1 MDILYSFIIPHKNS
15 PKLLE
20 RCIQSIPY
28 REDIQ
33 IIVVD
38 DNSSSDIVNWENLSI
53 INQEN
58 VELILNKD
66 NLGAG
71 HARNIG
77 IEHAHGKWLLFP
89 DADDYF
95 LNGFLDILDKY
106 KDMPEDVLFYN
117 VDISPTYGKRL
128 SRYKKALQ
136 EFNHPDLSSDKLK
149 FYSLNA
155 PWVRMVKKSMID
167 KYHIRYEEV
176 LHGND
181 IFFSFQVGY
190 FAKSI
195 KAESKAIYFYYYN
208 PKSLTNVKH
217 NINKELISIQHLL
230 QANEF
235 RKFIGH
241 PEWNSSLLKRFLSF
255 YKKYGIGYTYQ
266 VYKAYRKNRKRIIGN
281 KLLFV
286 NSILQKQKLESHNL

>member
-1 MDILYSFIIPHKNS
+1 MNNNITYSIIIPHKNS
-15 PKLLE
+15 QNLLR
-20 RCIQSIPY
+20 RCLNSIPQ
-28 REDIQ
+28 REDVQ
-33 IIVVD
+33 VIVVD
-38 DNSSSDIVNWENLSI
+38 DNSDDFESVREVTESFPKIQLCVNEG
-53 INQEN
+53 
-58 VELILNKD
+58 K
-66 NLGAG
+66 GAG
-71 HARNIG
+71 GARNTG
-77 IEHAHGKWLLFP
+77 LTKALGKWLLFP

-117 VDISPTYGKRL
+117 VDTSPTYGKRL

-136 EFNHPDLSSDKLK
+136 EFNHSNLSSDKLK